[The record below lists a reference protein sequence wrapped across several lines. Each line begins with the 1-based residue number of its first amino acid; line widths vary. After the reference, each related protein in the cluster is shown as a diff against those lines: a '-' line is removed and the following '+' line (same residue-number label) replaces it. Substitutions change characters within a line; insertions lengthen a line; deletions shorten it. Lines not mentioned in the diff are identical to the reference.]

1 MSLIWSG
8 AVTFGPVDVP
18 VSPAGE
24 SGDHLA
30 PVGGE
35 HAENSGSSRLALE
48 AAFGSLG
55 DASDFGTTGSDT
67 VAAAL
72 QFARDL
78 GARRAMPGD
87 GSTRE
92 QWETLATLSA
102 HDLAVARAV
111 EPHLDAIAILT
122 QAGVPLPE
130 GTWGVFAAEGGPD
143 PLRAQHTNQG
153 WVLNGTKPWCSLA
166 DRLDY
171 ALLTARTQ
179 AGESRLFSVDLSDP
193 GVHVE
198 NGTWH
203 ARGLTEI
210 PSGPVTFVRVA
221 AEPVGGPEWYL
232 TRPGFSWGGIGVA
245 ACWFGGAVGV
255 ARTVFAAAR
264 RAPSPHVLAHLGA
277 MDTLLHASRIALA
290 DAAHQVDA
298 RASGGRLLAKRVR
311 GIVAL
316 TCEEVLARA
325 GRALGPGP
333 LAIDATHAKR
343 VADLQLYLRQHHAER
358 DEESLGALLARKEG
372 APW

>member
-1 MSLIWSG
+1 M
-8 AVTFGPVDVP
+8 
-18 VSPAGE
+18 
-24 SGDHLA
+24 
-30 PVGGE
+30 
-35 HAENSGSSRLALE
+35 
-48 AAFGSLG
+48 
-55 DASDFGTTGSDT
+55 
-67 VAAAL
+67 
-72 QFARDL
+72 
-78 GARRAMPGD
+78 
-87 GSTRE
+87 
-92 QWETLATLSA
+92 
-102 HDLAVARAV
+102 
-111 EPHLDAIAILT
+111 
-122 QAGVPLPE
+122 
-130 GTWGVFAAEGGPD
+130 
-143 PLRAQHTNQG
+143 
-153 WVLNGTKPWCSLA
+153 
-166 DRLDY
+166 
-171 ALLTARTQ
+171 
-179 AGESRLFSVDLSDP
+179 
-193 GVHVE
+193 
-198 NGTWH
+198 
-203 ARGLTEI
+203 TEI